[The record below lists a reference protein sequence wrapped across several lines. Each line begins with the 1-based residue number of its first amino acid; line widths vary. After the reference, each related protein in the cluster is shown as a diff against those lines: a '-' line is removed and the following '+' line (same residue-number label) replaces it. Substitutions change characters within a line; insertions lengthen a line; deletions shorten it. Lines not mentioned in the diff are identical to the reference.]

1 MPPDARVSDQSRAGG
16 SRTQMSGGKLG
27 CGDADANGEI
37 QLGQVT
43 FRMSF

>member
-1 MPPDARVSDQSRAGG
+1 MPPDARVSDLSRGGG

-27 CGDADANGEI
+27 CGDADPSGEI
-37 QLGQVT
+37 RLGQVI